1 MEEILKLLKTL
12 PKEYLQVII
21 LELMKDQKISY
32 EDITKSYVEYLDMLR
47 KGQSEAYQE
56 LQYKVVELWSGTKKD
71 RDQKLKDIMHY
82 LLDKGR
88 INTTHEDIDK
98 HKWEYDKRRTY
109 KETFGISIECRNMCW
124 HAP

>member
-47 KGQSEAYQE
+47 KGTSEKFLTLQSKMVSMWAGN
-56 LQYKVVELWSGTKKD
+56 VKD
-71 RDQKLKDIMHY
+71 RKEKLKDAMHW
-82 LLDKGR
+82 LLDNGS
-88 INTTHEDIDK
+88 INTTHEEIDK
-98 HKWEYDKRRTY
+98 HK
-109 KETFGISIECRNMCW
+109 
-124 HAP
+124 

>member
-47 KGQSEAYQE
+47 KGQSEAYLE
-56 LQYKVVELWSGTKKD
+56 LQSKVVTMWS
-71 RDQKLKDIMHY
+71 
-82 LLDKGR
+82 
-88 INTTHEDIDK
+88 
-98 HKWEYDKRRTY
+98 
-109 KETFGISIECRNMCW
+109 
-124 HAP
+124 

>member
-1 MEEILKLLKTL
+1 MEEILKALKTL

-21 LELMKDQKISY
+21 LELMKDQTISY

-47 KGQSEAYQE
+47 KGQSEAYLE
-56 LQYKVVELWSGTKKD
+56 LQSKVMNMWYGKKKD

-98 HKWEYDKRRTY
+98 HK
-109 KETFGISIECRNMCW
+109 
-124 HAP
+124 

>member
-1 MEEILKLLKTL
+1 MNELLKTLKAL

-32 EDITKSYVEYLDMLR
+32 EDITQAYIEYLNMLR
-47 KGQSEAYQE
+47 KGQSEAYME

-98 HKWEYDKRRTY
+98 HK
-109 KETFGISIECRNMCW
+109 
-124 HAP
+124 

>member
-1 MEEILKLLKTL
+1 MENLLKSLKTL

-47 KGQSEAYQE
+47 KGQSEAYFE
-56 LQYKVVELWSGTKKD
+56 LQSKVMNMWYGKKKD
-71 RDQKLKDIMHY
+71 RDKILKDVMHH
-82 LLDKGR
+82 LLDEGR

-98 HKWEYDKRRTY
+98 HK
-109 KETFGISIECRNMCW
+109 
-124 HAP
+124 

>member
-47 KGQSEAYQE
+47 KGQSEAYME
-56 LQYKVVELWSGTKKD
+56 LQSKVVSMWAGTKKD
-71 RDQKLKDIMHY
+71 RDKKLKDIMHY

-98 HKWEYDKRRTY
+98 HK
-109 KETFGISIECRNMCW
+109 
-124 HAP
+124 

>member
-1 MEEILKLLKTL
+1 MEEILKALKTL

-32 EDITKSYVEYLDMLR
+32 EDITQAYVEYLNMLR
-47 KGQSEAYQE
+47 KGQSEAYLE
-56 LQYKVVELWSGTKKD
+56 LQSKVVTMWSGTKKD
-71 RDQKLKDIMHY
+71 RDKNLKNIMHY

-98 HKWEYDKRRTY
+98 HK
-109 KETFGISIECRNMCW
+109 
-124 HAP
+124 

>member
-32 EDITKSYVEYLDMLR
+32 EDITQAYVEYLDMLR
-47 KGQSEAYQE
+47 KGQSEAYLE
-56 LQYKVVELWSGTKKD
+56 LQSKIVTMWCGTKKD
-71 RDQKLKDIMHY
+71 RDKNLKGIMHY

-88 INTTHEDIDK
+88 INTTHEMIDSK
-98 HKWEYDKRRTY
+98 
-109 KETFGISIECRNMCW
+109 
-124 HAP
+124 

>member
-1 MEEILKLLKTL
+1 MEEILKALKTL

-32 EDITKSYVEYLDMLR
+32 EDITQAYVEYLNMLR

-56 LQYKVVELWSGTKKD
+56 LQYNVVDMWSGAKKD
-71 RDQKLKDIMHY
+71 RDKKLKDIMHH

-88 INTTHEDIDK
+88 INTTHEAIDK
-98 HKWEYDKRRTY
+98 HK
-109 KETFGISIECRNMCW
+109 
-124 HAP
+124 